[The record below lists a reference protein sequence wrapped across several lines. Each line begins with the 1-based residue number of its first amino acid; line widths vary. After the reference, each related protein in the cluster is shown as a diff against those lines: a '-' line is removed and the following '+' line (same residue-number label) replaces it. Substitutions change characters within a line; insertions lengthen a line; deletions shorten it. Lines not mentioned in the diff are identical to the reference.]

1 MTGAATT
8 ANAPAMRVLF
18 PLMLALAAP
27 VVAAPAPEVALAQL
41 RAADARLAEIAYR
54 LTVANAA
61 LCRALEPELGL
72 QFHTLAQ
79 YQPGVRAAARR
90 VFGFARP
97 VAVELVVP
105 GGPAARAG
113 VGEDQALAAVADVP
127 LPAEPAPDAPAST
140 AARDALFAALAA
152 RDPAAPITLT
162 LASGQGARAY
172 RLIPVPACRALAE
185 VTFERDSYALE
196 SGIIAIA
203 ARSIERFDEQ
213 GLAVVMAHELGHLI
227 LKTQARLA
235 AAGVKSGALVGE
247 LGRNA
252 RLRKQGELEADELAV
267 ALLYNAGYPVD
278 LAARFY
284 RGPGRALD
292 YGLFRDRGTPARS
305 ERIKVSEAAAA
316 AIPPGAARPVVP
328 AILAARDRPME

>member
-1 MTGAATT
+1 MRFLLPLFALLTVTPGAS
-8 ANAPAMRVLF
+8 
-18 PLMLALAAP
+18 AAP
-27 VVAAPAPEVALAQL
+27 GVEPATLESL
-41 RAADARLAEIAYR
+41 RAADARLAGIAYR
-54 LTVANAA
+54 LTTRNAA
-61 LCRALEPELGL
+61 LCRDLEPELGL

-79 YQPGVRAAARR
+79 YQPAARGSAR
-90 VFGFARP
+90 TVFGFAAP
-97 VAVELVVP
+97 VAVELVLP
-105 GGPAARAG
+105 ESPAGQAGARP
-113 VGEDQALAAVADVP
+113 DDALLAIDGAP
-127 LPAEPAPDAPAST
+127 LDTPAPGDAPAST
-140 AARDALFAALAA
+140 GVRDALFARLAA
-152 RDPAAPITLT
+152 RAPDRPIRLT
-162 LASGQGARAY
+162 LAGAPGR
-172 RLIPVPACRALAE
+172 RDLSITPIPACRALAE